1 MKRACDVTLHLFN
14 FKQLDTF
21 CEGSYKLRF
30 SITSQT
36 DEVRLDGSPYL
47 LPVNSKSTLKGKFFC
62 TRDFTPE
69 SLHSH
74 SLNEMCTFRVEVPYI
89 EDMVSSGESF
99 NVKSEVKVK
108 VELLMFGLAGTSFIE
123 KYPENSEG
131 FSTIGINELKLR
143 KIWKGVHE
151 YTEVNFHEVIF
162 CTASL
167 AVHSNLVNY
176 GFDVK
181 YLRPSLKGTINKKRC
196 LVWINTFYIR
206 LKEVNLN

>member
-30 SITSQT
+30 SITSKT
-36 DEVRLDGSPYL
+36 DEVHLDGSPYL
-47 LPVNSKSTLKGKFFC
+47 LPVNSKSSLKGKFFC

-89 EDMVSSGESF
+89 EDMVSL
-99 NVKSEVKVK
+99 NQPINIKSEVNVK
-108 VELLMFGLAGTSFIE
+108 VELLMYGLEGTSFIK
-123 KYPENSEG
+123 KYPANSEG
-131 FSTIGINELKLR
+131 FSIIGVNDLKLR
-143 KIWKGVHE
+143 KIWKGIHE

-181 YLRPSLKGTINKKRC
+181 YLRPSLRGRNNQQK
-196 LVWINTFYIR
+196 L
-206 LKEVNLN
+206 